1 MRIRFVGS
9 SRFIHVDEM
18 GRLAAARRECPA
30 HDVACTYDRLPTQ
43 RPGFFALRSRLT
55 GHFVRLIDQSR
66 PDEEAPSDLGA
77 RPPYAKRR
85 ERRPRRVWSSEAE
98 TEQCTCPLRP
108 GGKGGGVPPG
118 WRYNCS
124 THLPMHRRP

>member
-18 GRLAAARRECPA
+18 GRLAAARRECPVTSALTLTLTLTLILALTLTLTLALTLTRRECPA

-85 ERRPRRVWSSEAE
+85 ERRPRRVSSDA
-98 TEQCTCPLRP
+98 
-108 GGKGGGVPPG
+108 
-118 WRYNCS
+118 
-124 THLPMHRRP
+124 